1 MEVAVRTLDL
11 TKRFGDLVAVDYI
24 NFEVGRGEVFGFLG
38 PNGAG
43 KTTSIRMLVGL
54 MTPSEGTAIV
64 NGHDIREEIVEVKR
78 CVGVVPET
86 SNLYDEL
93 TAWENL
99 LFMSRLYHVPKKERE
114 GRVRELLKA
123 FGLWDRKDSR
133 FGRLSRGL
141 RRRVTV
147 AAALVHLPDIIFLD
161 EPTTGLDVMSARSLR
176 EIIKELRNTGVTIF
190 LTTHYIEEADQL
202 CDRIAVIVKGRIV
215 TVDTPEGMKS
225 TAYSLP
231 AVEASFN
238 RPLESKVRDLVDIGE
253 VLVEGNKVR
262 VLTED
267 VLKAMT
273 ALTDLARE
281 HGLMIEYINTVRPSL
296 EDAFVRLTGVASERC
311 STNSI
316 PPYGSSHASWCSFN
330 EGAGEADAGAAA

>member
-123 FGLWDRKDSR
+123 FGLW
-133 FGRLSRGL
+133 
-141 RRRVTV
+141 
-147 AAALVHLPDIIFLD
+147 
-161 EPTTGLDVMSARSLR
+161 
-176 EIIKELRNTGVTIF
+176 
-190 LTTHYIEEADQL
+190 
-202 CDRIAVIVKGRIV
+202 
-215 TVDTPEGMKS
+215 
-225 TAYSLP
+225 
-231 AVEASFN
+231 
-238 RPLESKVRDLVDIGE
+238 
-253 VLVEGNKVR
+253 
-262 VLTED
+262 
-267 VLKAMT
+267 
-273 ALTDLARE
+273 
-281 HGLMIEYINTVRPSL
+281 
-296 EDAFVRLTGVASERC
+296 
-311 STNSI
+311 
-316 PPYGSSHASWCSFN
+316 
-330 EGAGEADAGAAA
+330 